1 MKENTLEYKGYIGNV
16 SYSPEDEVFYGK
28 VFGINDLITFEADTA
43 KSLKPAFIEAI
54 DDYLETCSAV
64 GKDPDKVFKGVFNV
78 RIPSSLHKEAA
89 TIAVKNQLTLNDFV
103 SKAISFAITHQR
115 ELERE
120 LSHE

>member
-103 SKAISFAITHQR
+103 SKAISFAITHQQ